1 MSSDR
6 WQELRRLLNEV
17 IADYAGRV
25 EYGNLRLEVYDGDA
39 SNGEADARLA
49 MAYEIPGGSTNQVG
63 LSYEQGAFR
72 MLDAKAEHELVL
84 AEPGEA
90 VAKLHEHIRGIPD
103 YRRLRLR
110 QDIDQW
116 LRDGSSQHDVLE
128 ELNRLLRLGHEF
140 RGGTLT
146 VDELI
151 DACCYL
157 VEQPDTGG

>member
-17 IADYAGRV
+17 VTDYAGRV
-25 EYGNLRLEVYDGDA
+25 EYGNLRLEVYDGD
-39 SNGEADARLA
+39 SSDGQADARLA

-63 LSYEQGAFR
+63 VSYEEGAFR
-72 MLDAKAEHELVL
+72 MLDAKAEDELVV
-84 AEPGEA
+84 ADPGEV

-103 YRRLRLR
+103 YRRRRLR

-116 LRDGSSQHDVLE
+116 LHDGSTQHDVLE
-128 ELNRLLRLGHEF
+128 ELNRLLRLGYEF
-140 RGGTLT
+140 RGGTVT

-157 VEQPDTGG
+157 VDRPNSGG